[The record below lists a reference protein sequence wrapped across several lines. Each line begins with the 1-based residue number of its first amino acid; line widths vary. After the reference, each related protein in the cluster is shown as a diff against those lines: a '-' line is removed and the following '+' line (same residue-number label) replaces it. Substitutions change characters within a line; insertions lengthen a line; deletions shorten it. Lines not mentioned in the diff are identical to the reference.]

1 MGRRLNVL
9 VIGGTGF
16 VGTPV
21 VRCLRALGHEVAT
34 FHRGEDATIRGDRR
48 DLTTS
53 RDGFAGFHPEIVV
66 DTIGYTRKDG
76 VGLVAAFR
84 GLAHRAVVLSSQD
97 VYAAYG
103 RFLRLEEG
111 APDPSPASEDAPR
124 RGSRHPYRAMART
137 PEDMAYEYDKILVE
151 DVVTGHA
158 DLPATVLRL
167 PCVYGPGDHQRRLR
181 EYLSPMDG
189 GARAILLGEAK
200 ASWRW
205 TRGYVENVADAIAL
219 AATDARAVGR
229 TYNLGEE
236 EASTEA
242 QWTRDIGLA
251 AGWEGEVRVGE
262 QLPEK
267 IEPYDFTHDLVADT
281 RRIRGELGYRERVER
296 DEALRVAIG
305 WERTHPIE
313 NELFGG

>member
-1 MGRRLNVL
+1 MRVL
-9 VIGGTGF
+9 VIGASGF

-21 VRCLRALGHEVAT
+21 ARRLRELGHEVAT
-34 FHRGEDATIRGDRR
+34 FHRGSGADVRGDRR
-48 DLTTS
+48 DLPAFRESFARLEPEVVVDAIAYTE
-53 RDGFAGFHPEIVV
+53 RDGAA
-66 DTIGYTRKDG
+66 
-76 VGLVAAFR
+76 LVATFR
-84 GLAHRAVVLSSQD
+84 GLARRLVVLSSQD

-103 RFLRLEEG
+103 RFLGLEAG
-111 APDPSPASEDAPR
+111 APDPAPAAEDAPLR
-124 RGSRHPYRAMART
+124 SARYPYRATARG

-151 DVVTGHA
+151 VAVSGHA
-158 DLPATVLRL
+158 ELPATVLRL
-167 PCVYGPGDHQRRLR
+167 PCVYGPADRQRRVR
-181 EYLSPMDG
+181 EYLARMDG
-189 GARAILLGEAK
+189 GERAILLGEAK

-267 IEPYDFTHDLVADT
+267 VEPYDFTHDLVADT

-296 DEALRVAIG
+296 DEALRVAVG

-313 NELFGG
+313 NELLGG